1 MKKRKKKR
9 RSKKILVIIFVFL
22 IVIVAGIL
30 IYLDYMKKDNTI
42 KNEKKL
48 VSEITSHY
56 NTYVKTNKETI
67 LYNEKEEIVGKLGKD
82 VELSLEEVTIDK
94 NTKYFKIKNF
104 DNYYIKFQDVDVI
117 ESLKVFDNRYKNY
130 LLFNKNIVTKDV
142 TKFYDDNN
150 ELVYEFNKS
159 FNLPII
165 IRYDDKYGVEFN
177 NRLLYVKTEDI
188 VNVIDNSNEQRE
200 KANSIRV
207 VAYHAFY
214 DKDEP
219 SEKWCRTS
227 ICHST
232 EQIEEH
238 SKYISENSYFT
249 LTMNELEM
257 FIDGKINI
265 PKKSVVITIDDG
277 LLAERGIAIL
287 AKYKLNATVFLITS
301 YYTPSNYVEYEYIEF
316 HSHGHNIHN
325 VGQCPGGQGGGIKC
339 LNKTDLLNDLNT
351 SRGLLNNSTVFCYP
365 FYEYND
371 YAISVLKESGFTM
384 AFAGFLGDG
393 RVRVNTNK
401 YLIPRYTIYN
411 DTTVNEFANII
422 K

>member
-1 MKKRKKKR
+1 MKKIKKKKHT
-9 RSKKILVIIFVFL
+9 KKILPIIIITTIIIL
-22 IVIVAGIL
+22 GAIL
-30 IYLDYMKKDNTI
+30 IYLDYVKKENEI
-42 KNEKKL
+42 KNEKEL
-48 VSEITSHY
+48 ISEISSHY
-56 NTYVKTNKETI
+56 NTYVKTNKEAI
-67 LYNEKEEIVGKLGKD
+67 IYNENNEEVGKFAKN
-82 VELSLEEVTIDK
+82 VELSLEELTIDK
-94 NTKYFKIKNF
+94 NTKYFKLKDF
-104 DNYYIKFQDVDVI
+104 DNYYIKYQYVESI
-117 ESLKVFDNRYKNY
+117 ENLKIFDNRYKNY
-130 LLFNKNIVTKDV
+130 LLFNQNIVTTDI
-142 TKFYDDNN
+142 TKFYGENN
-150 ELVYEFNKS
+150 ELIYEINKS

-165 IRYDDKYGVEFN
+165 IKDTDRYGIEFN
-177 NRLLYVKTEDI
+177 NRLLYIKNEDV
-188 VNVIDNSNEQRE
+188 VNVIDNNNEQRE
-200 KANSIRV
+200 KASSIRV

-214 DKDEP
+214 DKNVE

-227 ICHST
+227 ICHCT

-265 PKKSVVITIDDG
+265 PQKSVAITIDDG

-301 YYTPSNYVEYEYIEF
+301 YYTPSNYEKYDYIEF

-339 LNKTDLLNDLNT
+339 LNEEDLLNDLNT
-351 SRGLLNNSTVFCYP
+351 SRELLNGSTVFCYP

-371 YAISVLKESGFTM
+371 YAIRMLKESGFTM
-384 AFAGFLGDG
+384 AFAGFIGDG

-411 DTTVNEFANII
+411 DTTLNEFANII